1 MTKPKAINCII
12 QLVAFVLLIIPKGG
26 VMQLK
31 EYEKLDKAIAE
42 AERTK
47 RQIKY
52 YEDKVKILEHKIPQ
66 LTRKERTHR
75 LCTRGAMLEKYLQEP
90 DLLTDEEIQ
99 EFLTRIF
106 SLSGVERTLEIFL
119 DMARGRILE
128 ENH

>member
-1 MTKPKAINCII
+1 
-12 QLVAFVLLIIPKGG
+12 
-26 VMQLK
+26 MQLK

>member
-1 MTKPKAINCII
+1 
-12 QLVAFVLLIIPKGG
+12 
-26 VMQLK
+26 MQLK

-52 YEDKVKILEHKIPQ
+52 YEDKVKILEHKIPK

-90 DLLTDEEIQ
+90 DLLTDEEVQ

-106 SLSGVERTLEIFL
+106 SLSGVERTLEVFL